1 MVNKDRTDN
10 NSSSGSVTGLSAEEI
25 DLRKRWLEF
34 AKEDEELLGEI
45 DAVIEQHLEEIIAA
59 MYEHFLSFEE
69 TRAFFLDAATLNRAR
84 SAQHQYFLRLTKGRY
99 DAEYVKDR
107 LRIGA
112 THYRVDLD
120 PKWYIGAY
128 NRVLSSILPLLA
140 AHLGADPVK
149 LTRAFSAL
157 LKIVFFDMGLAI
169 ETYISAKEA
178 AIRKHRDAIAE
189 LETERRVTR
198 NMLENAPLGL
208 VRLNEEFVVLECN
221 EAFREM
227 IGGGERGEIIGQCL
241 FDRVPEL
248 TRAPFES
255 ALSTGQPYQAAA
267 EALPFTSAWASG
279 QTFWD
284 WAVWAVKDK
293 DGLASGL
300 VALFVN
306 ATGRVLLQQQREDF
320 VATLTHDLKTPILAA
335 NRAVRLLAEGDFGP
349 VSEPQARILDTIHQS
364 NEALYKMVQTL
375 LDVYRYDSGAK
386 QLKLGRHNLAETVR
400 QLVAELKPLAE
411 SKGISLS
418 AQLPAEPGEV
428 LCDEAEIRRVIQNL
442 LDNSLKFT
450 PAGGTIAVTMEASKT
465 ETIFSVTDTGKG
477 VSEEDKPKLFQR
489 FWQAASSGRYYAST
503 GLGLYLCRKIVELH
517 KGQIWCDSKPGKGST
532 FAFTIANLPEQT

>member
-1 MVNKDRTDN
+1 MVNTNRADEKST
-10 NSSSGSVTGLSAEEI
+10 SESIGGLSAEEI

-34 AKEDEELLGEI
+34 AKEDEDLLGEI
-45 DAVIEQHLEEIIAA
+45 DGVIGQHLEKIIAA
-59 MYEHFLSFEE
+59 MYDHFFSFEE
-69 TRAFFLDAATLNRAR
+69 TKAFFPDAATLNRAR
-84 SAQHQYFLRLTKGRY
+84 SAQHQYFIRLTKGQY
-99 DAEYVKDR
+99 DAEYVRDR

-128 NRVLSSILPLLA
+128 NRVLSRILPLLA
-140 AHLGADPVK
+140 AHWPSDPEK

-169 ETYISAKEA
+169 ETYISAKES

-189 LETERRVTR
+189 LETERRVTKDI
-198 NMLENAPLGL
+198 LENAPVGI

-221 EAFREM
+221 EAFGEM
-227 IGGGERGEIIGQCL
+227 IGGGERGGIIGQRL
-241 FDRVPEL
+241 FDIVPDL
-248 TRAPFES
+248 SRAPFES
-255 ALSTGQPYQAAA
+255 ALSTGHPYQCAA
-267 EALPFTSAWASG
+267 EPLPFVAAWTTG

-293 DGLASGL
+293 DGVTSGL
-300 VALFVN
+300 VALFVS
-306 ATGRVLLQQQREDF
+306 ATDRVLLQQQREDF

-335 NRAVRLLAEGDFGP
+335 NRAVRLLCEGDFGP

-386 QLKLGRHNLAETVR
+386 ELNLGWHNLAETVR
-400 QLVAELKPLAE
+400 RLVAELKPLAE
-411 SKGISLS
+411 SKGISLM
-418 AQLPAEPGEV
+418 AQLPAAPREV

-450 PAGGTIAVTMEASKT
+450 PAGGTISVEIAESETKT
-465 ETIFSVTDTGKG
+465 TIRVSDTGKG
-477 VSEEDKPKLFQR
+477 VSEEDMPKLFQR

-532 FAFTIANLPEQT
+532 FAFTIGDLSDRT